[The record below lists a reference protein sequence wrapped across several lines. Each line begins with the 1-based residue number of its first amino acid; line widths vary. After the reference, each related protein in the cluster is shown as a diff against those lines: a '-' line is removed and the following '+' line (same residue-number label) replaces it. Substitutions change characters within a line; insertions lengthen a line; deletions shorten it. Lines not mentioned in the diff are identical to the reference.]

1 MELELRPVYSAAD
14 RLTVAEILGIIV
26 EQHLAGK
33 AFQRPAKSYMNAW
46 IRTSGRIF
54 FDAFNEPD
62 VLRHLNIRAS
72 EGASPQTRKH
82 DMKLV
87 TMAFNVSRRYK
98 RNRWV
103 VAGFDFAGARLPD
116 EDPTKYVKRPKCQ
129 PRKRPVREYDF
140 SRWIEHSH
148 P

>member
-54 FDAFNEPD
+54 FELPGLFPPLSILMQIGTVIN
-62 VLRHLNIRAS
+62 
-72 EGASPQTRKH
+72 
-82 DMKLV
+82 
-87 TMAFNVSRRYK
+87 
-98 RNRWV
+98 
-103 VAGFDFAGARLPD
+103 FAK
-116 EDPTKYVKRPKCQ
+116 E
-129 PRKRPVREYDF
+129 
-140 SRWIEHSH
+140 
-148 P
+148 